1 MRDDKPYGGQPIR
14 RAHIYNLLANA
25 LYTGRILVDG
35 EFYPGEHEA
44 IIDQQTYDL
53 VQERLKQNSCTRD
66 NPHRARME
74 CLLRGL
80 IYCSCCGSAM
90 YQTYSSSKERRYRY
104 YVCSRAQQRT
114 EEYCA
119 TRAVSAP
126 AVEDAVVESIRRVGV
141 HPKVLEETARVARQR
156 LSGEIAHLREELN
169 GLQLR
174 VKNFKSQLA
183 CMRQPDSTREAE
195 LKEQIGTGE
204 ARAAVLKREVQI
216 RERTRLDEK
225 ELRKTMESFE
235 ELWKTMN
242 IQEQSLLLRQLV
254 EKVGYAGRT
263 GKVTVSFKSASIKEL
278 CQQ

>member
-1 MRDDKPYGGQPIR
+1 
-14 RAHIYNLLANA
+14 
-25 LYTGRILVDG
+25 
-35 EFYPGEHEA
+35 
-44 IIDQQTYDL
+44 
-53 VQERLKQNSCTRD
+53 
-66 NPHRARME
+66 
-74 CLLRGL
+74 
-80 IYCSCCGSAM
+80 M

-183 CMRQPDSTREAE
+183 RMRQSDPTREAE

-254 EKVGYAGRT
+254 EKVGYDGRT

-278 CQQ
+278 CQK